1 MNVQWYLPWMPAVVP
16 QQQTQPQPSPQP
28 QPQMVT
34 AAAQQY
40 MQQHLLKQ
48 QQQLMQQQQN
58 YLASAAAQG
67 FLQPANA
74 FFNPAAAG
82 FAATQPQLLA
92 KTPLLRTPQSILTS
106 ANPKVRYLIS
116 KFKRIQ
122 LGEISFAFLSSFR
135 AYFLKGTIQL
145 LMSKNHLD
153 FGSEIRTTHLHYCCV
168 FLQMRRKRRQKGKT
182 DFRKL

>member
-106 ANPKVRYLIS
+106 ANPKVRYLFS
-116 KFKRIQ
+116 NRIKWGKNIIKAKLIFQ
-122 LGEISFAFLSSFR
+122 EKLNNQELSN
-135 AYFLKGTIQL
+135 I
-145 LMSKNHLD
+145 
-153 FGSEIRTTHLHYCCV
+153 
-168 FLQMRRKRRQKGKT
+168 
-182 DFRKL
+182 

>member
-16 QQQTQPQPSPQP
+16 QQQSQPQPSPQP

-34 AAAQQY
+34 AAQQY

-48 QQQLMQQQQN
+48 QQLMQQQQQN

-67 FLQPANA
+67 FLQPAA
-74 FFNPAAAG
+74 ASFFNPAAAAAAG

-106 ANPKVRYLIS
+106 ANPKVRNLVS
-116 KFKRIQ
+116 NRIRVTK
-122 LGEISFAFLSSFR
+122 ISFAYSSSLFTH
-135 AYFLKGTIQL
+135 FLKGT
-145 LMSKNHLD
+145 KNC
-153 FGSEIRTTHLHYCCV
+153 E
-168 FLQMRRKRRQKGKT
+168 
-182 DFRKL
+182 

>member
-16 QQQTQPQPSPQP
+16 QQQSQPQPSPQP

-116 KFKRIQ
+116 NRIKM
-122 LGEISFAFLSSFR
+122 GKISFAFSSSF
-135 AYFLKGTIQL
+135 
-145 LMSKNHLD
+145 S
-153 FGSEIRTTHLHYCCV
+153 TH
-168 FLQMRRKRRQKGKT
+168 F
-182 DFRKL
+182 

>member
-16 QQQTQPQPSPQP
+16 QQQSQPQPSPQP

-34 AAAQQY
+34 AAQQY

-48 QQQLMQQQQN
+48 QQLMQQQQQN

-67 FLQPANA
+67 FLQPAA
-74 FFNPAAAG
+74 ASFFNPAAAAAAG

-106 ANPKVRYLIS
+106 ANPKVRYLTS
-116 KFKRIQ
+116 NRIKQ
-122 LGEISFAFLSSFR
+122 GKVSFAFSLS
-135 AYFLKGTIQL
+135 L
-145 LMSKNHLD
+145 L
-153 FGSEIRTTHLHYCCV
+153 THLFEGTV
-168 FLQMRRKRRQKGKT
+168 QL
-182 DFRKL
+182 